1 MKYLSKLMLFCILLT
16 SFSAVTQAQAPKK
29 LDAAEIKQALNKL
42 EVLGSVL
49 YLAAHPDDEN
59 TRLIAYMANE
69 KNMRT
74 AYLAM
79 TRGDG
84 GQNLIGTEIREYL
97 GIIRTQELLAARRK
111 DGGEQFFTR
120 ANDFGF
126 SKDPNET
133 LNVWDKDD
141 ALADVVWNI
150 RRFRPDIIITRFDTT
165 LVPSGSMHGHHTAS
179 ARLAMQAFDMANDP
193 TKYPEQLK
201 YVEPWQPKT
210 LYWNGYNFGGRNDG
224 EEFDGTAGY
233 YTVDLGAY
241 NPLLGLSYDE
251 ISSLGRSE
259 HKSQG
264 FGSTGRRG
272 ESKEVLMYWKGEK
285 PKSDMFEAINTS
297 WSRVEGGA
305 RSWRFTGQG
314 E

>member
-16 SFSAVTQAQAPKK
+16 TIFTVSKAQAPKK

-120 ANDFGF
+120 ANDF
-126 SKDPNET
+126 
-133 LNVWDKDD
+133 
-141 ALADVVWNI
+141 
-150 RRFRPDIIITRFDTT
+150 RFFERP
-165 LVPSGSMHGHHTAS
+165 
-179 ARLAMQAFDMANDP
+179 
-193 TKYPEQLK
+193 K
-201 YVEPWQPKT
+201 
-210 LYWNGYNFGGRNDG
+210 
-224 EEFDGTAGY
+224 
-233 YTVDLGAY
+233 
-241 NPLLGLSYDE
+241 
-251 ISSLGRSE
+251 
-259 HKSQG
+259 
-264 FGSTGRRG
+264 
-272 ESKEVLMYWKGEK
+272 
-285 PKSDMFEAINTS
+285 
-297 WSRVEGGA
+297 
-305 RSWRFTGQG
+305 
-314 E
+314 